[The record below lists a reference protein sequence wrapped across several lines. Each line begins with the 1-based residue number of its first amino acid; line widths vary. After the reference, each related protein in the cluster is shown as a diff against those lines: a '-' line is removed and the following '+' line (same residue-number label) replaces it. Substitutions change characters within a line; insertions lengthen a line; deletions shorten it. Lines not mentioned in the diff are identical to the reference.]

1 MSGSPAAEKAKQSG
15 PATLPVVAIVGRL
28 VVCSVSVESTGEKL
42 RITIDKRKLKE
53 TGREAAD
60 KVGAALEEAARQLD
74 SGRDERDTRK

>member
-1 MSGSPAAEKAKQSG
+1 MR
-15 PATLPVVAIVGRL
+15 LLRFLVLVVFVAIVGRL
-28 VVCSVSVESTGEKL
+28 VVLSVSVESTGEKL

-60 KVGAALEEAARQLD
+60 KVGAALEEAARRLD

>member
-1 MSGSPAAEKAKQSG
+1 MR
-15 PATLPVVAIVGRL
+15 LLRFLVLVVFVAIVGRL
-28 VVCSVSVESTGEKL
+28 VVLSVSIESTGEKL

>member
-1 MSGSPAAEKAKQSG
+1 MRLLGF
-15 PATLPVVAIVGRL
+15 LVLVVFVAIVGRL
-28 VVCSVSVESTGEKL
+28 VVRTLSVESTGEKL

-60 KVGAALEEAARQLD
+60 KVGAALEKAARMLD

>member
-1 MSGSPAAEKAKQSG
+1 MR
-15 PATLPVVAIVGRL
+15 LLRFLVLVVFVAIVGRL
-28 VVCSVSVESTGEKL
+28 VVLSVSVESTGEKL